1 MHEIQV
7 LVRSLNPEGTDVNI
21 QHFMNAVR
29 DPTLYTGKIKG
40 IIYKIRLRKKVQL
53 REIQKV
59 FENISSCFVLA
70 YTAAVI
76 YRQQLSISS
85 PYRPALH
92 ESALFYNDLPIKDLR
107 KATQSSDDGLLGGEL
122 NNSDL
127 LVELLLK

>member
-7 LVRSLNPEGTDVNI
+7 LVRSLNPEGNEVNI

-29 DPTLYTGKIKG
+29 DPILYNGKVKAIL
-40 IIYKIRLRKKVQL
+40 YKIRLRKKVQL

-76 YRQQLSISS
+76 YRQQLCISS
-85 PYRPALH
+85 PYRPTLH
-92 ESALFYNDLPIKDLR
+92 
-107 KATQSSDDGLLGGEL
+107 
-122 NNSDL
+122 
-127 LVELLLK
+127 